1 MGAVVVAEDVVVKDE
16 EQNELDTMTTLTKDT
31 TMAVTMTRVT
41 VMMMDMV
48 TEDTMDMEAEA
59 VVFGVAEAAADL
71 VVVDEAAVVAM
82 AVVVPLKRKAAKEPK
97 AGKKMPSMHRMR
109 PIIHLR
115 WFKLRTAVVAMVGE
129 AVLDVGEV
137 AGDAEE
143 EEHMSSV

>member
-1 MGAVVVAEDVVVKDE
+1 MAEDVVVKDE
-16 EQNELDTMTTLTKDT
+16 EQNELDTMTTMTKDT

-59 VVFGVAEAAADL
+59 AVFGVAEAAADL
-71 VVVDEAAVVAM
+71 VVVAEAAVV

-97 AGKKMPSMHRMR
+97 VGKKMPPMHRMR

-115 WFKLRTAVVAMVGE
+115 WSKLRTAVVAMVGE

-143 EEHMSSV
+143 EEPMLSV